1 MPGTMLYGM
10 ASIDCSPLVFPVHG
24 ILQARMLEWAAIS
37 FFRRS
42 SRPRDWT
49 RVSCIDVRF
58 FTIWAID
65 KRHCGNCFWPDGIF
79 CSEGQ
84 SLEKWMTLL
93 DRVNFFFWSHM
104 YALQIMQSGFP
115 WVPSPGSKL
124 PLTLGRR
131 VATGAEIQERWVQ
144 LPPKSG
150 SCILGGLEETSKH
163 SHGSIF

>member
-93 DRVNFFFWSHM
+93 DRVNFFFEVTCMHYRSCNQGSLECLPLDLNCPW
-104 YALQIMQSGFP
+104 P
-115 WVPSPGSKL
+115 WVEGL
-124 PLTLGRR
+124 LLGQRYRR
-131 VATGAEIQERWVQ
+131 DESNFHQSQGVA
-144 LPPKSG
+144 
-150 SCILGGLEETSKH
+150 
-163 SHGSIF
+163 F

>member
-1 MPGTMLYGM
+1 MGFSRQECWSGLPFPFSGDLPDPGIEPESPALMSDSLPSEPSIKGIAVIVSGRMEFFALRDKALRNEWLYWTE
-10 ASIDCSPLVFPVHG
+10 SI
-24 ILQARMLEWAAIS
+24 
-37 FFRRS
+37 
-42 SRPRDWT
+42 
-49 RVSCIDVRF
+49 
-58 FTIWAID
+58 
-65 KRHCGNCFWPDGIF
+65 
-79 CSEGQ
+79 
-84 SLEKWMTLL
+84 
-93 DRVNFFFWSHM
+93 FFFWSHM